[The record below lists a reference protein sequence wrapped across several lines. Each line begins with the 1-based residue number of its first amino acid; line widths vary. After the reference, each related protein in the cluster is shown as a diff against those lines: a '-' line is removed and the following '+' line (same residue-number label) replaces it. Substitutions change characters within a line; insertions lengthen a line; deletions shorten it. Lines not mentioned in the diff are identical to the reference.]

1 MLPYVYID
9 IMSVELPYSIFIHW
23 KYSISLHKNWMT
35 YVMHYGM
42 ISSFLSILTDL
53 AVHAILKAQSRPLI
67 CSYWG
72 SAA

>member
-1 MLPYVYID
+1 MLPYVYT
-9 IMSVELPYSIFIHW
+9 SVELPYSIFIHW
-23 KYSISLHKNWMT
+23 KYSISRNKNGMT

-42 ISSFLSILTDL
+42 ISSFFSILTDL
-53 AVHAILKAQSRPLI
+53 AGHAILEAWSRPLI